1 MIKQTKYIAAALLA
15 VGILSLSQR
24 AFAGSTAT
32 QTVSFEVQPIDEL
45 SVSGSPSLV
54 INSATAGGAPVSA
67 TANATYAISTNQSD
81 RKITAEL
88 DSDMPSGVTLDAN
101 VAAPNGASSTGAQSL
116 STTPVDVVTGISTLN
131 ESGKNISYTLSA
143 TTAAGV
149 VPAASRT
156 VTYTITAGS

>member
-1 MIKQTKYIAAALLA
+1 MIKQTKYIAAALLG
-15 VGILSLSQR
+15 VGLLSLSQTT
-24 AFAGSTAT
+24 FAGPSAQ
-32 QTVSFEVQPIDEL
+32 QTVSFEVQALDEI

-54 INSATAGGAPVSA
+54 ISSVTAGGAPTSA
-67 TANATYAISTNQSD
+67 TANGTYAISTNASD

-88 DSDMPSGVTLDAN
+88 DSDMPSGLTLNATL
-101 VAAPNGASSTGAQSL
+101 AAPNGASSTGAQSL

-149 VPAASRT
+149 VPAGSRT